1 MELINTI
8 EISPYNYKI
17 LDHES
22 PKGRR
27 KDFPDEY
34 ETFRKKCLSDT
45 NLENLN
51 PIKKGS
57 DLVDIETIKNQEL
70 EKIIKNQLKDV
81 DLEDY
86 EEQVGRIEGGIVIK
100 IENEFP
106 IEPTCCGDIGN
117 ISEWEEIFEN
127 KTDSWNQMWIGH
139 PWIFYRRINDTIEF
153 SDYSDVNVQD
163 LKEIKT
169 LLILEADELDKKL
182 KVLKEQQVAF
192 EKRIKLVLDKLK
204 IKNSK
209 EIAKLMTG
217 ND

>member
-8 EISPYNYKI
+8 EIRPYNYKVS
-17 LDHES
+17 DYAH
-22 PKGRR
+22 PKGSR
-27 KDFPDEY
+27 KDFPDEHDI
-34 ETFRKKCLSDT
+34 FWRKCLSDK

-70 EKIIKNQLKDV
+70 EEIIKNQLKDV

-117 ISEWEEIFEN
+117 IGEWEEIFKN
-127 KTDSWNQMWIGH
+127 KTDNWNQMWIGH
-139 PWIFYRRINDTIEF
+139 PWIFYKRVNNTIEF
-153 SDYSDVNVQD
+153 SDYSDLNVQD

-169 LLILEADELDKKL
+169 LLILQADELYKRL
-182 KVLKEQQVAF
+182 KVLKEQQIVF
-192 EKRIKLVLDKLK
+192 EKRIKIVLDKLD

-217 ND
+217 NE